1 MSGYQHKVSSM
12 RNKTIIRAK
21 IQGLALRIRK
31 WANYQSGGK
40 GQGQSGNKENED
52 VQENVILELL
62 DASGRNVLCNP
73 NEVISTDR
81 GMGREKNPTKK
92 SDTKAYQLPW
102 SPCEWLTG

>member
-1 MSGYQHKVSSM
+1 M
-12 RNKTIIRAK
+12 RNKTIIRVK

-31 WANYQSGGK
+31 WAKYKSGGK
-40 GQGQSGNKENED
+40 GQGQSGNKGKEN
-52 VQENVILELL
+52 VQENVVLELL
-62 DASGRNVLCNP
+62 DASGRYVLSNP